1 MINIWI
7 GYDDQFS
14 QNNIV
19 QEHSITKHST
29 IPVKI
34 NYLKLDNLSCFLT
47 RGRDKFQSTDSAFT
61 RWLVPYLSNYSG
73 WNLYMDSDMMLR
85 DDLSKLLSLCDDSKA
100 VMVAK
105 HPRYELHN
113 KKFNQHAQINYDRKY
128 WSSLILFNSNRCTDL
143 TLEYVNSASGLDLH
157 QFKWLPD
164 NMIGS
169 IPLGW
174 NHLVGVEPHNEKP
187 SLVHWTNGGPWFDE
201 FKDCKF
207 SEEWNS
213 YRLSCSTI

>member
-34 NYLKLDNLSCFLT
+34 NYLKLDNLLCFLT

-143 TLEYVNSASGLDLH
+143 TLEYVNFTKSKSVTVSAQYKLGSSKLS
-157 QFKWLPD
+157 
-164 NMIGS
+164 MI
-169 IPLGW
+169 IAL
-174 NHLVGVEPHNEKP
+174 L
-187 SLVHWTNGGPWFDE
+187 SLQLLYTV
-201 FKDCKF
+201 
-207 SEEWNS
+207 SES
-213 YRLSCSTI
+213 VIK